1 VASQLKSKL
10 LLILSLLLLLLIL
23 SLLLRLLLLRL
34 LLTLL
39 LLLLLLRLLQIL
51 LLLLQLSNHTTRE
64 KIKSSDGSELFFYAL
79 KCLLQSYFVYFAGIF
94 PKAQFPIAFNFG
106 KKALSIF
113 LLKSLETP
121 N

>member
-1 VASQLKSKL
+1 VESQLKSKL

-39 LLLLLLRLLQIL
+39 LLLLLRLLQIL
-51 LLLLQLSNHTTRE
+51 LLLLQLSNHTKRE
-64 KIKSSDGSELFFYAL
+64 KIKSSDGSELFFCAL
-79 KCLLQSYFVYFAGIF
+79 KCLHQSSFVYFAGIF
-94 PKAQFPIAFNFG
+94 PKAQFPIVFNFG

-113 LLKSLETP
+113 LLKSLEIP

>member
-1 VASQLKSKL
+1 VESQLKSKL

-39 LLLLLLRLLQIL
+39 LLLLLRLLQI
-51 LLLLQLSNHTTRE
+51 LLLLQLSNHTKRE

-79 KCLLQSYFVYFAGIF
+79 KCLLQSYFVYSTGIF